1 VLLPVA
7 LLGGPETEMEPA
19 RASAGGRPAGPV
31 PPDQPPAT
39 AEPGAQ
45 TSSPTG
51 QPGAEPVPTPVPRA
65 FAVRSPG
72 TGPDN
77 GTAG

>member
-1 VLLPVA
+1 
-7 LLGGPETEMEPA
+7 MERA
-19 RASAGGRPAGPV
+19 RASAGGRPGGPV
-31 PPDQPPAT
+31 PPAT

-45 TSSPTG
+45 PGSPSG